1 MLGKVR
7 WSISDPTNQEMEAI
21 QKCQNKLLRLLNNS
35 CISDKI
41 STKSLLEKFNMLAV
55 NQMNAQIKLGE
66 IWKSVHVYNYPI
78 KTSALKRGDE
88 AVNTRAVSL
97 GVLNEAKVTS
107 TSERVFIND
116 AIHIWNRAPVAIKT
130 ISSISIVKKAIR
142 EFVSSLPI

>member
-41 STKSLLEKFNMLAV
+41 STKSLLGKFNMLSV
-55 NQMNAQIKLGE
+55 NQMNAQIKLNE
-66 IWKSVHVYNYPI
+66 IWKSVHVHNYPI
-78 KTSALKRGDE
+78 KTTALKRGDE

-97 GVLNEAKVTS
+97 GVLNETKVTS
-107 TSERVFIND
+107 SSVRVFINY
-116 AIHIWNRAPVAIKT
+116 AICKLKGCVCYRDIHYHNQ
-130 ISSISIVKKAIR
+130 
-142 EFVSSLPI
+142 F